1 MAANQDEKQMYE
13 DLVGFLLA
21 DRVDLRISATEAVL
35 QVRDP
40 YVHYSYMVNCLDVLC
55 LVGMIHV

>member
-1 MAANQDEKQMYE
+1 MGANQDERKMYE

-21 DRVDLRISATEAVL
+21 DRVDLRIAATDAVL

-40 YVHYSYMVNCLDVLC
+40 
-55 LVGMIHV
+55 

>member
-40 YVHYSYMVNCLDVLC
+40 YVHYN
-55 LVGMIHV
+55 I